1 MDLWLQVLDGEIQ
14 KKGMVLPFAPEI
26 YRPMLKRLR
35 DEGIHDTEK
44 STYL

>member
-1 MDLWLQVLDGEIQ
+1 MQVLDGEIQ
-14 KKGMVLPFAPEI
+14 TKGMVLPFAPEI